1 MECCFTLFLCLSSG
15 NSSSFM
21 VCSRCW
27 RTNHLKT
34 TSLWTSI
41 YSADTFPYPGLE
53 RIVCCFLSQK
63 SCAWSHTTKRF
74 PIGMWTNF
82 GNGYHRWPIENRPK
96 PVLPFQDITSVQ
108 LHNLDPK
115 KRIQIQWHPQAAGSG
130 PWVYLD
136 CGWEQRI
143 KWGRM
148 PRKDCF
154 PVAIMSTICLN
165 FGH

>member
-15 NSSSFM
+15 DHFF
-21 VCSRCW
+21 VDFHLQCW
-27 RTNHLKT
+27 HF
-34 TSLWTSI
+34 SLPRFGKDRVLLPQPEIVRLEPHHQAIPNWYVNKFWQWLPSLANWEPVNR
-41 YSADTFPYPGLE
+41 YS
-53 RIVCCFLSQK
+53 
-63 SCAWSHTTKRF
+63 
-74 PIGMWTNF
+74 
-82 GNGYHRWPIENRPK
+82 NRPK

-115 KRIQIQWHPQAAGSG
+115 KRIQIQRHPQAAGSG

-143 KWGRM
+143 NWGRM